1 MFSEFSLISKNG
13 WIRKIQRKVRLII
26 GQAEMLLNLQIPF
39 GKGEFNLI
47 LCSNE
52 MENDDK
58 IAFRRNLRILR

>member
-13 WIRKIQRKVRLII
+13 RIRKIQRKVRLII

-39 GKGEFNLI
+39 GKREFNLI